1 MGTELDLVRAEQ
13 RLATAQ
19 LAMCDDLCMW
29 VARLV
34 EGMHSERRVSDSGDY
49 VLRCLSPVAVR
60 CLKRYRAER
69 SSVRES

>member
-1 MGTELDLVRAEQ
+1 MGTELGLVRAEQ

-19 LAMCDDLCMW
+19 LALCDDLCMW
-29 VARLV
+29 VAALV

-60 CLKRYRAER
+60 CLARYRTER
-69 SSVRES
+69 SNMREP